1 MATRTSSTTRT
12 SSKGRNQVLEML
24 KEDHKKAKKAFSE
37 FDRLDKDDAEDA
49 ERCKEL
55 IEQTCKELEVHATL
69 EEELF
74 YPAIRDAIKETEL
87 VDEAEVEHM
96 TAKMLIQQLQEGDL
110 EDEKQAAVFKV
121 LGEYI
126 RHHVREE
133 ENEMFEQL
141 NRSKVDW
148 DQLQQEMQQ
157 RRAEL
162 MQEHGLEDESAV
174 EEEGAAE
181 GARGRSR
188 RRETEPAD
196 R

>member
-1 MATRTSSTTRT
+1 MATRT
-12 SSKGRNQVLEML
+12 SSKGRNEVLDML
-24 KEDHKKAKKAFSE
+24 KEDHKKVKKAFAE
-37 FDRLDKDDAEDA
+37 FERLDKADEEDS

-74 YPAIRDAIKETEL
+74 YPAVRGEIKETEL

-110 EDEKQAAVFKV
+110 EDERQAAVFKV

-126 RHHVREE
+126 KHHVREE

-141 NRSKVDW
+141 GRAKIDW
-148 DQLQQEMQQ
+148 DQLLQDMQQ
-157 RRAEL
+157 RRIEL
-162 MQEHGLEDESAV
+162 MQEHGLADEAAVEDEAAIA
-174 EEEGAAE
+174 GA
-181 GARGRSR
+181 ARGRGR

>member
-1 MATRTSSTTRT
+1 MATRTSSR
-12 SSKGRNQVLEML
+12 GRNEVLDML
-24 KEDHKKAKKAFSE
+24 KEDHKKAKKAFAE
-37 FDRLDKDDAEDA
+37 FERLDKEDEEDS
-49 ERCKEL
+49 ERCKEI

-69 EEELF
+69 EEDLF
-74 YPAIRDAIKETEL
+74 YPAVREEIKETEL

-110 EDEKQAAVFKV
+110 EDERQAAVFKV

-126 RHHVREE
+126 KHHVREE

-141 NRSKVDW
+141 SRAKIDW
-148 DQLQQEMQQ
+148 DRLLQDMQQ
-157 RRAEL
+157 RRTEL
-162 MQEHGLEDESAV
+162 MQEHGLVDEEAV
-174 EEEGAAE
+174 EGEAE
-181 GARGRSR
+181 TTGSTRGRGR